1 MEEIFQVVMAK
12 NLQKLMINTKAQ
24 TQEVQKTLNKT
35 NRREKNKNPIIFKLQ
50 NTKDKGKI

>member
-1 MEEIFQVVMAK
+1 MAK
-12 NLQKLMINTKAQ
+12 NLQKLMINTKGQ